1 MSFVQEGMNSSHLM
15 NLNKRFVFAVSAI
28 VLVFNLSF
36 SAFSDKI
43 SDYEFEKGESHLY
56 VGNRSAKN
64 CIAITFDDGPHPVYT
79 RQILDIL
86 EKYDAKGTF
95 FMIGQNA
102 EKYKDIVKEVHLK
115 GHEIGNHTYTHPDLR
130 KISAS
135 NFLDEIEKTKNLIE
149 EITGEAP
156 KLFRPPGGYLN
167 NDIVNILQNQ
177 QATAVL
183 WSWRQDTR
191 DWECPASECIVA
203 SVIKNLRDG
212 DIILFHD
219 FNCKNSPT
227 PEALEKILSELSQ
240 KGYKFVTV
248 SELMSM

>member
-1 MSFVQEGMNSSHLM
+1 MSCGRGVMNFIHFM
-15 NLNKRFVFAVSAI
+15 NLNKVFAI
-28 VLVFNLSF
+28 PLIFFCMTLSF
-36 SAFSDKI
+36 CPKTYADKI
-43 SDYEFEKGESHLY
+43 SDYEFEKGEGHLY
-56 VGNRSAKN
+56 VGNRSATK

-79 RQILDIL
+79 PKILEIL
-86 EKYDAKGTF
+86 EKYDAKATF
-95 FMIGQNA
+95 FMIGQNVK
-102 EKYKDIVKEVHLK
+102 KYENLVKEVHLK

-135 NFLDEIEKTKNLIE
+135 GFLDEIEETKILIE
-149 EITGEAP
+149 KITGTAP

-167 NDIVNILQNQ
+167 NDIVNILESQ
-177 QATAVL
+177 QGIPVL

-191 DWECPASECIVA
+191 DWECPDSDSIVE
-203 SVIKNLRDG
+203 SVIRNLKDG

-219 FNCKNSPT
+219 FNAKNSPT
-227 PEALEKILSELSQ
+227 PAALEKILSDLSG